1 MSRRTR
7 LALAAALMAAPS
19 CANDRDDAGSATS
32 DADTTASTAT
42 AVDYT
47 PVYATVPCDGE
58 LFQGRFPEDVALDGV
73 ECGTLTVPENR
84 TVTDG
89 RDVTMPVAILR
100 SAAAE
105 KQPDPYVYFS
115 GGPGDAGI
123 EAGGR
128 LLAAGLTPTDRD
140 FIWFDQ
146 RGTGRSEPSL
156 SCPEVQE
163 NTYDRYETTGTPAEE
178 DEATMVAVRSCFED
192 LRSRADLD
200 SYDTPTIAQDVADLR
215 EALGVDEWNIFGIS
229 YGTTV
234 ALEVLRSHPEGVRS
248 AVIDSV
254 YPPTVRNDFRAYAQL
269 GEDAFERLYEACAA
283 DEACNS
289 AYPTLE
295 QDVTDV
301 AAALDEKPYRLTFT
315 DPTGAER
322 VANLTGQDI
331 VDAAYFAMYRAELIP
346 LLPLFV
352 QQLKS
357 GNYSPLD
364 LVAED
369 LLGAL
374 SGIADGVWHSVECA
388 DRLETMQPAD
398 IDELRDE
405 YPLFGEFLAAPVYP
419 DFCEELDLEPVDD
432 AFRDVP
438 ATEIPTLVMAGELDP
453 VTPAEQA
460 AATAEQLGDAAT
472 YIEFP
477 GIGHGATPSSECG
490 IEVFRSFLADP
501 GAAPDTTCV
510 DEMTGPA
517 WATS

>member
-1 MSRRTR
+1 MRR
-7 LALAAALMAAPS
+7 LWVALLSTGLLVVTS
-19 CANDRDDAGSATS
+19 CASDGAGAGSSTS
-32 DADTTASTAT
+32 DADTTESTAE
-42 AVDYT
+42 AVEYT

-58 LFQGRFPEDVALDGV
+58 LFEGRFPEDVALDGL
-73 ECGTLTVPENR
+73 ECGTLTVPEDR
-84 TVTDG
+84 TIEEG
-89 RDVTMPVAILR
+89 REVTMPVAILR
-100 SAAAE
+100 SGAPD

-163 NTYDRYETTGTPAEE
+163 DTYDRYETTGTPSEE

-200 SYDTPTIAQDVADLR
+200 NYDTPTVAEDVADLR
-215 EALGVDEWNIFGIS
+215 EALGIEEWNIFGIS

-254 YPPTVRNDFRAYAQL
+254 YPPTVRNDMATYAQL
-269 GEDAFERLYEACAA
+269 GDDAFERLYEACAD
-283 DEACNS
+283 DEACN
-289 AYPTLE
+289 ARYPTLE
-295 QDVTDV
+295 QDVADV
-301 AAALDEKPYRLTFT
+301 AAALDATPYRLTFT
-315 DPTGAER
+315 DPSGTER
-322 VANLTGQDI
+322 VANITGLDV
-331 VDAAYFAMYRAELIP
+331 VDAAFFAMYDAELIP
-346 LLPLFV
+346 LIPLFV
-352 QQLKS
+352 EQLKS

-388 DRLETMQPAD
+388 DRSETMEPVD
-398 IDELRDE
+398 IEELRDE
-405 YPLFGEFLAAPVYP
+405 YPLFGELLSAPVYP

-432 AFRDVP
+432 SFREVP
-438 ATEIPTLVMAGELDP
+438 PTEIPTLVLAGELDP
-453 VTPAEQA
+453 VTPTEHAADTADRLGA
-460 AATAEQLGDAAT
+460 AAT
-472 YIEFP
+472 YVEFP
-477 GIGHGATPSSECG
+477 GIGHGASPSSECG
-490 IEVFRSFLADP
+490 VEVFRSFLADP
-501 GAAPDTTCV
+501 GGDLDTACV

-517 WATS
+517 WVTE